1 MRTDYPGAAPSEVET
16 LISQPAEEALGV
28 VKGLR
33 KLKSVSR
40 TGQSAVS
47 YTHLTMD
54 ARKALKMFEKV
65 DIPVLGLVENMAAHV
80 CSQCGHS
87 EHIFGEGGAQWMS
100 QQYGVPV
107 LGSLPLQIAIREQG
121 DAGKP
126 IVVAQP
132 DSAAA
137 QAYRM
142 TARALLA
149 RLAQRPKVRTGIA
162 AALMGAG

>member
-1 MRTDYPGAAPSEVET
+1 
-16 LISQPAEEALGV
+16 
-28 VKGLR
+28 
-33 KLKSVSR
+33 
-40 TGQSAVS
+40 
-47 YTHLTMD
+47 MD

-65 DIPVLGLVENMAAHV
+65 EIPVLGLVENMAVHV
-80 CSQCGHS
+80 CSQCGHA
-87 EHIFGEGGAQWMS
+87 EHIFGSGGAQWMS
-100 QQYGVPV
+100 QQYDVPV
-107 LGSLPLQIAIREQG
+107 LGSLPLQRSIREQG

-126 IVVAQP
+126 IVAAQP

-162 AALMGAG
+162 AALLGAG